1 VTRPTADSFPREGCS
16 HVAGEQTLV
25 LARASR
31 VWCRRLGPL
40 AWAVLEDLALG
51 AHSDTAGWVA
61 PVGVRHVAAAIGVN
75 KDTAARAVAVLGA
88 AGLVTLMPVQGLN
101 GRRRSGYRLNLPD
114 ETKLQGRP
122 TNPDSHNEELSSAF
136 DVPSCPNISDSRA
149 TLQEV
154 NELFDRSQL
163 KLLVLNSEAEAQD
176 PE

>member
-1 VTRPTADSFPREGCS
+1 MTAD
-16 HVAGEQTLV
+16 QTLV
-25 LARASR
+25 VAPASR
-31 VWCRRLGPL
+31 EWRRRLGPL

-61 PVGVRHVAAAIGVN
+61 PVGVRGVAAAIGIN

-88 AGLVTLMPVQGLN
+88 AGFVTLTPVQGLN

-114 ETKLQGRP
+114 GIKVQGRP

-149 TLQEV
+149 TL
-154 NELFDRSQL
+154 
-163 KLLVLNSEAEAQD
+163 
-176 PE
+176 